1 MGGTAHWSKSVSSF
15 PLEQEGAAETMCD
28 KLTMTP
34 FPVLRVLLAGE
45 RENLGVKLNQG
56 KKEGWGKGIF
66 KFCFDFS
73 IPCPD
78 LIGNKVCFG
87 HGGNW

>member
-34 FPVLRVLLAGE
+34 FPVLCVLLAGE
-45 RENLGVKLNQG
+45 GENLGVKLTRE
-56 KKEGWGKGIF
+56 KRKGGEKAF
-66 KFCFDFS
+66 LSFA
-73 IPCPD
+73 
-78 LIGNKVCFG
+78 LISQFPALI
-87 HGGNW
+87 